1 MMLSFPLHTDLS
13 KEVEINENLII
24 IRKNKSEPLFQS
36 KCFLLLISSVLSS
49 RETQF
54 LL

>member
-24 IRKNKSEPLFQS
+24 IRQNKSEHLYFNHQS
-36 KCFLLLISSVLSS
+36 AFYC
-49 RETQF
+49 
-54 LL
+54 